1 MAAGELVGKCSSL
14 AVPCYGIIP
23 RCLLPSS
30 LLGLLVGLCSHRPEQ
45 ESFAQHSLY
54 WMLPLFFTTLLGF
67 SEITYPTNNLHVS
80 LLWGPSSWGKP
91 SQRQGCS
98 FQDNVASVQFC
109 HQHSGSLAGG
119 FSNEHGAKSLNICS
133 SFPLMSTELVS
144 GKDLCGQC
152 EEILWVL
159 HLWCIS
165 A

>member
-1 MAAGELVGKCSSL
+1 MADGKLVGKCSSL

-30 LLGLLVGLCSHRPEQ
+30 LLGLPVGLCSHRPEQ
-45 ESFAQHSLY
+45 ESFAQYSLY

-67 SEITYPTNNLHVS
+67 SEITSPTNDLHVS
-80 LLWGPSSWGKP
+80 LVWGPSSWGEP
-91 SQRQGCS
+91 SQRQGHS
-98 FQDNVASVQFC
+98 FQDNFSSVQFC
-109 HQHSGSLAGG
+109 HQHLGSLAGG
-119 FSNEHGAKSLNICS
+119 FSNEYGTKTLSICS
-133 SFPLMSTELVS
+133 FSLMSTELVS